1 MGLRHL
7 HVAVLCCAGLCS
19 AVQGKDDE
27 SPPQGKESYFEAG
40 LIRDKVSPFFT
51 VLWP

>member
-1 MGLRHL
+1 ML
-7 HVAVLCCAGLCS
+7 LCC

-27 SPPQGKESYFEAG
+27 SLPEGRESYFEAG
-40 LIRDKVSPFFT
+40 LIRDKVSPFFA